1 MYALMI
7 ALYVVVVLVA
17 LLLIGLILI
26 QHSKGGLGSTF
37 GGVGEA
43 VFGARAGNHLTKMT
57 VILTTLFFV
66 LILMLAVIAGH
77 RGDHSLKLGTAVKP
91 AAAVPVV
98 PATAP
103 VKAPSGTVV
112 ESSKPA
118 ATVPAATK

>member
-66 LILMLAVIAGH
+66 LILILAVIAGH

-91 AAAVPVV
+91 AAAVPATV
-98 PATAP
+98 PA
-103 VKAPSGTVV
+103 KAPSGVAV
-112 ESSKPA
+112 ENSKPA